1 MNILLV
7 NDDGINSQGLCEL
20 ARALHE
26 DAGATVYV
34 SAPED
39 ERSAMSHA
47 ISIRCPVGVYE
58 VAFDCA
64 EKAFVTT
71 GTPADCVVVG
81 LKVLDDLGIDVDM
94 VFSGINHGSNVGT
107 DTLYSGTVGAAMEG
121 LVQGLPSVAVSVDSH
136 EAEHF
141 EYACALAVDTV
152 KKTGGGW
159 NENVILNINT
169 PNLPASSIKG
179 VRYTTIGEREYT
191 KDIRIDRTEGKR
203 TWYRY
208 GGEPV
213 FYEGKLETL
222 DVIAIQNGYASISLL
237 QPDMRAYQY
246 KDKLKEWRI
255 GK

>member
-1 MNILLV
+1 MNILV
-7 NDDGINSQGLCEL
+7 ANDDGIMAHGLREL
-20 ARALHE
+20 VRALHE
-26 DAGATVYV
+26 DAGAAVYV
-34 SAPED
+34 CAPED

-47 ISIRCPVGVYE
+47 ISLRCPVGVYE
-58 VAFDCA
+58 VDFDCA

-81 LKVLDDLGIDVDM
+81 LKVLEDKGIDVDM

-152 KKTGGGW
+152 KKTGGEW
-159 NENVILNINT
+159 DENFILNINT
-169 PNLPASSIKG
+169 PNLPAAEIKG
-179 VRYTTIGEREYT
+179 VIYTTVGEREYT
-191 KDIRIDRTEGKR
+191 KDIRIERTEGNV

-213 FYEGKLETL
+213 FYESKPETL

-237 QPDMRAYQY
+237 QPDMSAYEY

-255 GK
+255 GE